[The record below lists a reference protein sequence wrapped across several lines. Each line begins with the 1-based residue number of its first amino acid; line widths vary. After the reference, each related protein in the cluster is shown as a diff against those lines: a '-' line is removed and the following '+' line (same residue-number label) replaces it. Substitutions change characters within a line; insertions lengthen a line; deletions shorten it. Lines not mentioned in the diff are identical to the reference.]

1 MHLLLAPTSVFISRQ
16 TLNTLIDH
24 YCGRMAKT
32 EIRGVTPS
40 LIPPDEGDSDGDGP
54 HCCKNNPI
62 IEDLTNDEDKDN
74 NHNEIDNDVM
84 GPGWELYIPWTG
96 ITCGDLDR
104 CYEAMDKSLFSLSRL
119 GFNWAPNGK
128 EPNQQIPPALFKNL
142 KASCMSYEG
151 KERLE
156 KPTEWLND
164 ENVNTFLNQ

>member
-62 IEDLTNDEDKDN
+62 IEDLTNDEDEDN

-96 ITCGDLDR
+96 IILAVIWIVVTKLWIRAASVYRVLVLIGR
-104 CYEAMDKSLFSLSRL
+104 RMEKNQTSRSRPL
-119 GFNWAPNGK
+119 CSKISKHPVCHMK
-128 EPNQQIPPALFKNL
+128 EKNVWKNL
-142 KASCMSYEG
+142 
-151 KERLE
+151 
-156 KPTEWLND
+156 LNG
-164 ENVNTFLNQ
+164 